1 MRKLLLSIAYLLLL
15 CFSAL
20 AKNKI
25 PVKDGVL
32 DLRTWSWEKDGIV
45 SLTGDWEFYWKE
57 FYPPGFFTDTS
68 VAHSKRFASVPS
80 LWNKYIPAGENST
93 GGFGYATY
101 RVVVLC
107 PAGTE
112 LLALKFYTVES
123 AFRLFVNNHEVL
135 NVGHAGTT
143 AEETIADLRP
153 VIVHVQPV
161 NNKLDI
167 VMQVSNFN
175 NHTGGI
181 WYFNKLGTANQIE
194 SDFTKNLSVALLAGG
209 GFLLAGLYYLIYF
222 FHFRSRWVFLSF
234 SMLCFAFG
242 TRSLVIEEMPVI
254 YFSNLSWEVIRRAEY
269 ISLYLTVPMA
279 SLFSYHLFPRE
290 FSRKILYV
298 ILGVSSVFVA
308 LSLFAP
314 YYFYTYPLK
323 YYEGLILVAVF
334 YGLYVYIKAAIKKR
348 AGSFLFLGGFCVFLI
363 TVVNDVLYESLII
376 DTMWMFYIGLAAF
389 CIILSILLARQSV
402 QIFYDLQASNK
413 QLSVANKELD
423 IINNQVNEKNEELK
437 KINYE
442 LDSFVNRTSNDL
454 KEPLASVFRIIDA
467 AEEEKD
473 IERLKTYFHIQK
485 KTLSRINNLIKDIIT
500 ISKNKRLQLDLREID
515 FSEIVRSAFEDHAM
529 ELNEDRIKKNV
540 QIKQY
545 EKFISDARRMGVII
559 NNLISN
565 AIKYVDTSKSNH
577 EITVEVLVYNDMA
590 TIEVSDNGIGIE
602 AEKLDKIFTLFYTT
616 TNSITGSGLGL
627 YITKET
633 VEKLKGYIT
642 INSKKGEGTKIKV
655 VIPGIGYGM

>member
-1 MRKLLLSIAYLLLL
+1 
-15 CFSAL
+15 
-20 AKNKI
+20 
-25 PVKDGVL
+25 
-32 DLRTWSWEKDGIV
+32 
-45 SLTGDWEFYWKE
+45 
-57 FYPPGFFTDTS
+57 
-68 VAHSKRFASVPS
+68 
-80 LWNKYIPAGENST
+80 
-93 GGFGYATY
+93 
-101 RVVVLC
+101 
-107 PAGTE
+107 
-112 LLALKFYTVES
+112 
-123 AFRLFVNNHEVL
+123 
-135 NVGHAGTT
+135 
-143 AEETIADLRP
+143 
-153 VIVHVQPV
+153 
-161 NNKLDI
+161 
-167 VMQVSNFN
+167 
-175 NHTGGI
+175 
-181 WYFNKLGTANQIE
+181 
-194 SDFTKNLSVALLAGG
+194 
-209 GFLLAGLYYLIYF
+209 
-222 FHFRSRWVFLSF
+222 
-234 SMLCFAFG
+234 
-242 TRSLVIEEMPVI
+242 
-254 YFSNLSWEVIRRAEY
+254 
-269 ISLYLTVPMA
+269 
-279 SLFSYHLFPRE
+279 
-290 FSRKILYV
+290 
-298 ILGVSSVFVA
+298 
-308 LSLFAP
+308 
-314 YYFYTYPLK
+314 
-323 YYEGLILVAVF
+323 VAVF

>member
-1 MRKLLLSIAYLLLL
+1 
-15 CFSAL
+15 
-20 AKNKI
+20 
-25 PVKDGVL
+25 
-32 DLRTWSWEKDGIV
+32 
-45 SLTGDWEFYWKE
+45 
-57 FYPPGFFTDTS
+57 
-68 VAHSKRFASVPS
+68 
-80 LWNKYIPAGENST
+80 
-93 GGFGYATY
+93 
-101 RVVVLC
+101 
-107 PAGTE
+107 
-112 LLALKFYTVES
+112 
-123 AFRLFVNNHEVL
+123 
-135 NVGHAGTT
+135 
-143 AEETIADLRP
+143 
-153 VIVHVQPV
+153 
-161 NNKLDI
+161 
-167 VMQVSNFN
+167 
-175 NHTGGI
+175 
-181 WYFNKLGTANQIE
+181 
-194 SDFTKNLSVALLAGG
+194 
-209 GFLLAGLYYLIYF
+209 
-222 FHFRSRWVFLSF
+222 
-234 SMLCFAFG
+234 
-242 TRSLVIEEMPVI
+242 
-254 YFSNLSWEVIRRAEY
+254 
-269 ISLYLTVPMA
+269 
-279 SLFSYHLFPRE
+279 
-290 FSRKILYV
+290 
-298 ILGVSSVFVA
+298 
-308 LSLFAP
+308 
-314 YYFYTYPLK
+314 
-323 YYEGLILVAVF
+323 
-334 YGLYVYIKAAIKKR
+334 
-348 AGSFLFLGGFCVFLI
+348 
-363 TVVNDVLYESLII
+363 
-376 DTMWMFYIGLAAF
+376 MWMFYIGLAAF

-545 EKFISDARRMGVII
+545 EKFISDARRTGVII

>member
-1 MRKLLLSIAYLLLL
+1 
-15 CFSAL
+15 
-20 AKNKI
+20 
-25 PVKDGVL
+25 
-32 DLRTWSWEKDGIV
+32 
-45 SLTGDWEFYWKE
+45 
-57 FYPPGFFTDTS
+57 
-68 VAHSKRFASVPS
+68 
-80 LWNKYIPAGENST
+80 
-93 GGFGYATY
+93 
-101 RVVVLC
+101 
-107 PAGTE
+107 
-112 LLALKFYTVES
+112 
-123 AFRLFVNNHEVL
+123 
-135 NVGHAGTT
+135 
-143 AEETIADLRP
+143 
-153 VIVHVQPV
+153 
-161 NNKLDI
+161 
-167 VMQVSNFN
+167 
-175 NHTGGI
+175 
-181 WYFNKLGTANQIE
+181 
-194 SDFTKNLSVALLAGG
+194 
-209 GFLLAGLYYLIYF
+209 
-222 FHFRSRWVFLSF
+222 
-234 SMLCFAFG
+234 
-242 TRSLVIEEMPVI
+242 
-254 YFSNLSWEVIRRAEY
+254 
-269 ISLYLTVPMA
+269 MA

-545 EKFISDARRMGVII
+545 EKFISDARRTGVII